1 MAKIGLTKL
10 GLKTDTGVSVY
21 KWGEENLEIKRYL
34 PIQQKLEMI
43 GNVIEMAHDMESNYA
58 NPVKTKVLF
67 DLEIMYNYTN
77 INFTEKQKED
87 PAKLYDLLYSSGL
100 LKQVQTILGDEYS
113 KTLQDLIDS
122 QKAVYDYRNSV
133 LGILDTVR
141 TDYSNLNLDAA
152 DIQQKLADPEN
163 MAFLKDVLTKL
174 G

>member
-87 PAKLYDLLYSSGL
+87 QAKLYD
-100 LKQVQTILGDEYS
+100 
-113 KTLQDLIDS
+113 
-122 QKAVYDYRNSV
+122 
-133 LGILDTVR
+133 
-141 TDYSNLNLDAA
+141 
-152 DIQQKLADPEN
+152 
-163 MAFLKDVLTKL
+163 
-174 G
+174 

>member
-10 GLKTDTGVSVY
+10 GLKVDTGVAVY
-21 KWGEENLEIKRYL
+21 KWGEENLEVKRYL

-43 GNVIEMAHDMESNYA
+43 GNVIEMAHDMENNYA
-58 NPVKTKVLF
+58 NPVKTKVLL
-67 DLEIMYNYTN
+67 DLEVMYNYTN

-87 PAKLYDLLYSSGL
+87 PAKLYDLLKSSGIL
-100 LKQVQTILGDEYS
+100 GQVKNMLGDEYYN
-113 KTLQDLIDS
+113 LVQDLLDS

-141 TDYSNLNLDAA
+141 TDYSDLNLDAA